1 MAFAGWCCGPRNG
14 PRFAVLPR
22 LLILVMLGACVTLR
36 GGEKAAVKF
45 GMDRFVEY
53 APGELP
59 IVITSP
65 HGGDLSPDT
74 IPNRT
79 VGVTDRDYNS
89 LLLARAILEQLEKVS
104 GRRPHLVASHL
115 HRRKLDPNR
124 EIKEAAAGNAQAER
138 AWNEFH
144 GFIRTATAAAVA
156 RHGFAFLIDIHG
168 HAHPLPRLEL
178 GYGLNGAQLN
188 QSDAAFN
195 SSDLAALSTLRDL
208 HARLGG
214 SGADLIRGPRSL
226 GTLFSERGIRAVP
239 SAQEPG
245 PGPGP
250 FFSGGY
256 IVHTHARGAGSAGVD
271 GVQFEAWRNGIRDTD
286 ENRRRFAAIAAEVLA
301 IFLRERYDYEL
312 PKAPAAAK

>member
-1 MAFAGWCCGPRNG
+1 M
-14 PRFAVLPR
+14 LPR
-22 LLILVMLGACVTLR
+22 LLLLVMLSASALSRGAD
-36 GGEKAAVKF
+36 GAATAKF
-45 GMDRFVEY
+45 GTDRFVEY

-65 HGGDLSPDT
+65 HGGDLNPES
-74 IPNRT
+74 IPKRT

-89 LLLARAILEQLEKVS
+89 LLLARALVDALEKTS
-104 GRRPHLVASHL
+104 GQRPHLIASHL

-124 EIKEAAAGNAQAER
+124 EIKEAAAGNPQAER
-138 AWNEFH
+138 AWGEFH
-144 GFIRTATAAAVA
+144 DFIRAATAAAVA
-156 RHGFAFLIDIHG
+156 RHGFAFLIDVHG

-188 QSDAAFN
+188 QGDDAFDKSN
-195 SSDLAALSTLRDL
+195 FAALSTLRDL
-208 HARLGG
+208 HARKGG

-226 GTLFSERGIRAVP
+226 GTLFTERGIRAVP

-256 IVHTHARGAGSAGVD
+256 IVHTHARGAGSAKVD
-271 GVQFEAWRNGIRDTD
+271 GVQFEAWRNGIRDTE

-301 IFLRERYDYEL
+301 VFLSERYDYKL
-312 PKAPAAAK
+312 SKAPAAGR